1 MSEDDATLRALEPA
15 RPPARGRVSVTRSAP
30 PPPTPCCPTT
40 SSWPTTPGTT
50 TGLASRPPAMPP
62 MSSSSP
68 PPVTRSPT
76 VSTDSTASAIFTP
89 RGASSRPRTL
99 TATSTCGRRSVGSS
113 TASPHERRRGPRG
126 RVIVCPNRQG
136 RPLRCVRCGRPSAFG
151 PVSGRDHQSVS
162 CSPSSS
168 WSRAR
173 SSATSCGS
181 SPRQVAQLPRLP
193 TRATRVGQRAVGQ
206 PRLYRPLPAI
216 LRRARHHDVVR
227 RDPLA

>member
-1 MSEDDATLRALEPA
+1 MSDDATLRALEA
-15 RPPARGRVSVTRSAP
+15 RA
-30 PPPTPCCPTT
+30 
-40 SSWPTTPGTT
+40 TPGAWTPDGDKIRATAADALIPDNILVAYYAGHDHWLGLKT
-50 TGLASRPPAMPP
+50 TGHAADVEFMAAARTALPDRLDRLDRIRALHAQWASRH
-62 MSSSSP
+62 
-68 PPVTRSPT
+68 
-76 VSTDSTASAIFTP
+76 
-89 RGASSRPRTL
+89 PRTR